1 MTDKTLNIILKATD
15 KASGQFD
22 RISKAASG
30 LSGRLKQTEQ
40 EQMRLNKAL
49 NDTKR
54 LEKYRQNLSET
65 NKKLSE
71 NRNRQREL
79 LAEMKKSGGAT
90 QAQSRE
96 MKKLSQQAKILEQTQ
111 ERQLKST
118 GRLAKEMKAA
128 GMSTVNLAQNQKT
141 LAEQMEKTNKKFAA
155 QQKWANAGRKL
166 DNINSK
172 AIMASGVAAAHA
184 YGAKRLLEK
193 PITAYAQSETAS
205 VDLRA
210 AMMTS
215 DGSVSAEYEKIN
227 SLATKLGDKLPGTT
241 ADFKNLMTMLMRQ
254 GVSARTI
261 LGGTGEAAAMLSV
274 QLKKAPDAAAE
285 MTAKLQDATRASEKE
300 MLAIMDQVQRLY
312 YTGVEDGN
320 ILGAFSKLSPA
331 LDTLK
336 IKGEAAMKQ
345 MGPLVGMLDQAGL
358 SGESAGNAMRK
369 VFTRMMDTAKI
380 AKATKGSGIDLDFTN
395 GKGEFGG
402 FDKMYAQLE
411 KLKSLTTEK
420 RLGILQK
427 IFGDDAE
434 TLQALNTMIE
444 KGKTGYE
451 EFAKKMEAQASLNQ
465 RVNEQL
471 GTLTNLWDAASGTF
485 TNFLATMGESVAPEL
500 KSLTQW
506 IADVNSKLSTW
517 AAQNPTAAAAIM
529 KLIALFAV
537 GATAISALGLAV
549 HGITGVMSGFMTII
563 RFAGGG
569 MGTLIGWIARLG
581 MALVSFGLK
590 AAMFLLTNP
599 FGWAILA
606 VAALVALYVYWD
618 KVKAALI
625 AGWEWIK
632 QAFQSNPLLVAF
644 TGPIGALISL
654 FANWERIKNAL
665 IAGWEWIKQVFQNNP
680 LLIAFTGPI
689 GVLIALFA
697 NWEKVKSALVAG
709 WEWIKKVF
717 GGENPIAQAAQVA
730 LGPLNALK
738 SAAMGA
744 YEWLKKAFSVKL
756 TMPSLGSSSIGS
768 GAYIPNK
775 GYSTGGYTGAGG
787 VNTPAGIVHK
797 GEVVFNQ
804 RDVARFG
811 GWRVLDKI
819 RKAGLTAL
827 GSILPSSTPEPRPA
841 LAGAVPV
848 AADFNRGGGGGMNIN
863 ITINGGSSSAA
874 EIAREVR
881 RQIEQ
886 ITANAARRARSAFK
900 DD

>member
-40 EQMRLNKAL
+40 EQIRLNKAL

-54 LEKYRQNLSET
+54 LDKYRQNLNET

-79 LAEMKKSGGAT
+79 IAEMKKSGGAT
-90 QAQSRE
+90 QEQRRE
-96 MKKLSQQAKILEQTQ
+96 MKKLAQQAKILEQTQ
-111 ERQLKST
+111 ARQLKST

-128 GMSTVNLAQNQKT
+128 GTSTVNLAQNQKT

-166 DNINSK
+166 DDINSK

-227 SLATKLGDKLPGTT
+227 SLATRLGDKLPGTT
-241 ADFKNLMTMLMRQ
+241 ADFKNLMTMLLRQ
-254 GVSARTI
+254 GVSAQTI
-261 LGGTGEAAAMLSV
+261 LGGTGEAAAMLAV

-300 MLAIMDQVQRLY
+300 MLAIVDQVQRLY

-331 LDTLK
+331 LDVLK

-369 VFTRMMDTAKI
+369 VFTRMMDTKKI

-402 FDKMYAQLE
+402 LDKAYAQLE

-434 TLQALNTMIE
+434 TLQALNTMI
-444 KGKTGYE
+444 
-451 EFAKKMEAQASLNQ
+451 
-465 RVNEQL
+465 
-471 GTLTNLWDAASGTF
+471 
-485 TNFLATMGESVAPEL
+485 
-500 KSLTQW
+500 
-506 IADVNSKLSTW
+506 
-517 AAQNPTAAAAIM
+517 
-529 KLIALFAV
+529 
-537 GATAISALGLAV
+537 
-549 HGITGVMSGFMTII
+549 
-563 RFAGGG
+563 
-569 MGTLIGWIARLG
+569 
-581 MALVSFGLK
+581 
-590 AAMFLLTNP
+590 
-599 FGWAILA
+599 
-606 VAALVALYVYWD
+606 D
-618 KVKAALI
+618 K
-625 AGWEWIK
+625 
-632 QAFQSNPLLVAF
+632 
-644 TGPIGALISL
+644 
-654 FANWERIKNAL
+654 
-665 IAGWEWIKQVFQNNP
+665 
-680 LLIAFTGPI
+680 
-689 GVLIALFA
+689 
-697 NWEKVKSALVAG
+697 
-709 WEWIKKVF
+709 
-717 GGENPIAQAAQVA
+717 
-730 LGPLNALK
+730 
-738 SAAMGA
+738 
-744 YEWLKKAFSVKL
+744 
-756 TMPSLGSSSIGS
+756 
-768 GAYIPNK
+768 
-775 GYSTGGYTGAGG
+775 
-787 VNTPAGIVHK
+787 
-797 GEVVFNQ
+797 
-804 RDVARFG
+804 
-811 GWRVLDKI
+811 
-819 RKAGLTAL
+819 
-827 GSILPSSTPEPRPA
+827 
-841 LAGAVPV
+841 
-848 AADFNRGGGGGMNIN
+848 
-863 ITINGGSSSAA
+863 
-874 EIAREVR
+874 
-881 RQIEQ
+881 
-886 ITANAARRARSAFK
+886 
-900 DD
+900 

>member
-96 MKKLSQQAKILEQTQ
+96 MKKLAQQAKILEQTQ

-128 GMSTVNLAQNQKT
+128 GTSTVNLAQNQKT

-166 DNINSK
+166 DDINSK

-254 GVSARTI
+254 GVSAQTI

-380 AKATKGSGIDLDFTN
+380 VKATKGSGIDLDFTD

-517 AAQNPTAAAAIM
+517 AAQNPTAAASIM

-537 GATAISALGLAV
+537 GATVISSLGLAV
-549 HGITGVMSGFMTII
+549 HGITGVMGGFMTII
-563 RFAGGG
+563 RFAGSGG
-569 MGTLIGWIARLG
+569 GTLIGWIARLG

-618 KVKAALI
+618 KVEAALI
-625 AGWEWIK
+625 AGWKWI
-632 QAFQSNPLLVAF
+632 
-644 TGPIGALISL
+644 
-654 FANWERIKNAL
+654 E
-665 IAGWEWIKQVFQNNP
+665 QVFQNNP
-680 LLIAFTGPI
+680 LLGAFMGPI

-697 NWEKVKSALVAG
+697 NWKKVESALVAG
-709 WEWIKKVF
+709 WEWLKKVF

-744 YEWLKKAFSVKL
+744 YEWIKKAFSVKS

-827 GSILPSSTPEPRPA
+827 GSILPSSAPEPRPA

-886 ITANAARRARSAFK
+886 MTANAARRARSAFK

>member
-40 EQMRLNKAL
+40 EQIRLNKAL

-54 LEKYRQNLSET
+54 LDKYRQNLNET

-71 NRNRQREL
+71 NRNRKREL
-79 LAEMKKSGGAT
+79 IAEMKKSGGAT
-90 QAQSRE
+90 QEQSRE
-96 MKKLSQQAKILEQTQ
+96 MKKLAQQAKILEQTQ
-111 ERQLKST
+111 ARQLKST

-128 GMSTVNLAQNQKT
+128 GTSTVNLAQNQKT

-166 DNINSK
+166 DDINSK

-227 SLATKLGDKLPGTT
+227 SLATRLGDKLPGTT
-241 ADFKNLMTMLMRQ
+241 ADFKNLMTMLLRQ
-254 GVSARTI
+254 GVSAQTI
-261 LGGTGEAAAMLSV
+261 LGGTGEAAAMLAV

-300 MLAIMDQVQRLY
+300 MLAIVDQVQRLY

-331 LDTLK
+331 LDVLK

-345 MGPLVGMLDQAGL
+345 MGPFVGMLDQAGL

-369 VFTRMMDTAKI
+369 VFTRMMDTKKI
-380 AKATKGSGIDLDFTN
+380 AKATKGSGIDLDFTD

-444 KGKTGYE
+444 KGKKGYE

-529 KLIALFAV
+529 KLIALFAA
-537 GATAISALGLAV
+537 GATAISSLGLAV
-549 HGITGVMSGFMTII
+549 HGITGVMGGFMTII

-569 MGTLIGWIARLG
+569 VGTLIGWIGRLG
-581 MALVSFGLK
+581 MVLVSFGLK
-590 AAMFLLTNP
+590 AAMFLVTNP

-632 QAFQSNPLLVAF
+632 QAF
-644 TGPIGALISL
+644 
-654 FANWERIKNAL
+654 R
-665 IAGWEWIKQVFQNNP
+665 NNP

-689 GVLIALFA
+689 GILIALFA

-709 WEWIKKVF
+709 WEWLKKVF
-717 GGENPIAQAAQVA
+717 GGTNPIAQAAQVA
-730 LGPLNALK
+730 LAPLNALK

-744 YEWLKKAFSVKL
+744 YEWVKKAFSTKAP
-756 TMPSLGSSSIGS
+756 TAPGGSASGYGLGTS
-768 GAYIPNK
+768 IPNK

-787 VNTPAGIVHK
+787 INTPAGIVHK

-827 GSILPSSTPEPRPA
+827 GSILPSSAPEPRPA

>member
-40 EQMRLNKAL
+40 EQIRLNKAL

-54 LEKYRQNLSET
+54 LDKYRQNLNET

-79 LAEMKKSGGAT
+79 IAEMKKSGGAT
-90 QAQSRE
+90 QEQSRE
-96 MKKLSQQAKILEQTQ
+96 MKKLAQQAKILEQTQ
-111 ERQLKST
+111 ARQLKST

-128 GMSTVNLAQNQKT
+128 GTSTVNLAQNQKT

-166 DNINSK
+166 DDINSK

-254 GVSARTI
+254 GVSAQTI

-369 VFTRMMDTAKI
+369 VFTRMMDTKKI
-380 AKATKGSGIDLDFTN
+380 AKATKGSGIDLDFTD

-402 FDKMYAQLE
+402 LDKMYAQLE

-444 KGKTGYE
+444 KGKAGYE
-451 EFAKKMEAQASLNQ
+451 EFSQKMEAQASLNQ

-569 MGTLIGWIARLG
+569 IGTLIGWIGRLVMVLG
-581 MALVSFGLK
+581 SFGLK
-590 AAMFLLTNP
+590 AAMFLVTNP

-618 KVKAALI
+618 KVKTALI

-632 QAFQSNPLLVAF
+632 QAF
-644 TGPIGALISL
+644 
-654 FANWERIKNAL
+654 R
-665 IAGWEWIKQVFQNNP
+665 NNP

-697 NWEKVKSALVAG
+697 NWDKVKSALGAG
-709 WEWIKKVF
+709 WEWLKKVF
-717 GGENPIAQAAQVA
+717 GGTNPIAQAAQVA
-730 LGPLNALK
+730 LAPLNALK

-744 YEWLKKAFSVKL
+744 YEWVKKAFSTKAP
-756 TMPSLGSSSIGS
+756 TAPGGSASGYGLGTS
-768 GAYIPNK
+768 IPNK

-787 VNTPAGIVHK
+787 VNTTAGIVHK

-827 GSILPSSTPEPRPA
+827 GSILPSSAPEPRPA

>member
-96 MKKLSQQAKILEQTQ
+96 MKKLAQQAKILEQTQ

-128 GMSTVNLAQNQKT
+128 GTSTVNLAQNQKT

-166 DNINSK
+166 DDINSK

-254 GVSARTI
+254 GVSAQTI

-644 TGPIGALISL
+644 TGPIG
-654 FANWERIKNAL
+654 
-665 IAGWEWIKQVFQNNP
+665 
-680 LLIAFTGPI
+680 
-689 GVLIALFA
+689 VLIALFA

-827 GSILPSSTPEPRPA
+827 GSILPSSTPEPRTA

>member
-40 EQMRLNKAL
+40 EQIRLNKAI

-96 MKKLSQQAKILEQTQ
+96 MKKLARQAKILEQIQ

-128 GMSTVNLAQNQKT
+128 GTSTVNLAQNQKT

-166 DNINSK
+166 DDINSK

-227 SLATKLGDKLPGTT
+227 SLATRLGDKLPGTT

-254 GVSARTI
+254 GVSAQTI

-300 MLAIMDQVQRLY
+300 MLAIIDQVQRLY

-320 ILGAFSKLSPA
+320 ILGAFSKMSPA

-411 KLKSLTTEK
+411 KLKNLTTEK

-537 GATAISALGLAV
+537 GATVISSLGLAV
-549 HGITGVMSGFMTII
+549 HGITGVMGGFMTII

-569 MGTLIGWIARLG
+569 VGTLIGWIGRLG
-581 MALVSFGLK
+581 MVLVSFGLK
-590 AAMFLLTNP
+590 AAMFLVTNP

-632 QAFQSNPLLVAF
+632 Q
-644 TGPIGALISL
+644 
-654 FANWERIKNAL
+654 
-665 IAGWEWIKQVFQNNP
+665 VFRNNP

-689 GVLIALFA
+689 GILIALFA

-717 GGENPIAQAAQVA
+717 GGTNPIAQAAQVA
-730 LGPLNALK
+730 LAPLNALK

-744 YEWLKKAFSVKL
+744 YEWVKKAFSTKAP
-756 TMPSLGSSSIGS
+756 TAPGGSASGYGLGTS
-768 GAYIPNK
+768 IPNK

-787 VNTPAGIVHK
+787 VNDPAGIVHK

-827 GSILPSSTPEPRPA
+827 GSILPSSAPEPRPA

-848 AADFNRGGGGGMNIN
+848 AADFNRGGGMNIN

-886 ITANAARRARSAFK
+886 MTANSARRARSAFK

>member
-1 MTDKTLNIILKATD
+1 
-15 KASGQFD
+15 
-22 RISKAASG
+22 
-30 LSGRLKQTEQ
+30 
-40 EQMRLNKAL
+40 
-49 NDTKR
+49 
-54 LEKYRQNLSET
+54 
-65 NKKLSE
+65 
-71 NRNRQREL
+71 
-79 LAEMKKSGGAT
+79 
-90 QAQSRE
+90 
-96 MKKLSQQAKILEQTQ
+96 
-111 ERQLKST
+111 
-118 GRLAKEMKAA
+118 
-128 GMSTVNLAQNQKT
+128 
-141 LAEQMEKTNKKFAA
+141 
-155 QQKWANAGRKL
+155 
-166 DNINSK
+166 
-172 AIMASGVAAAHA
+172 
-184 YGAKRLLEK
+184 
-193 PITAYAQSETAS
+193 
-205 VDLRA
+205 
-210 AMMTS
+210 MMTS

-254 GVSARTI
+254 GVSAQTI

-827 GSILPSSTPEPRPA
+827 GSILPSSAPEPRPA

-886 ITANAARRARSAFK
+886 MTANAARRARSAFK

>member
-30 LSGRLKQTEQ
+30 LGGRLKQTEQ
-40 EQMRLNKAL
+40 EQIRLNKAL

-96 MKKLSQQAKILEQTQ
+96 MKKLAQQAKTLEQTQ

-128 GMSTVNLAQNQKT
+128 GTSTVNLTQNQKT

-166 DNINSK
+166 DDINSK

-254 GVSARTI
+254 GVSAQTI

-444 KGKTGYE
+444 KGKAGYE
-451 EFAKKMEAQASLNQ
+451 EFSKKMEAQASLNQ

-537 GATAISALGLAV
+537 GATAISSLGLAV

-569 MGTLIGWIARLG
+569 IGTLIGWIGRLG
-581 MALVSFGLK
+581 MVLGSFGLK
-590 AAMFLLTNP
+590 AAMFLVTNP

-618 KVKAALI
+618 KVEAALI
-625 AGWEWIK
+625 AGWKWI
-632 QAFQSNPLLVAF
+632 
-644 TGPIGALISL
+644 
-654 FANWERIKNAL
+654 E
-665 IAGWEWIKQVFQNNP
+665 QVFQNNP
-680 LLIAFTGPI
+680 LLGAFMGPI
-689 GVLIALFA
+689 GVLIALLA
-697 NWEKVKSALVAG
+697 NWKKVEAALVAG
-709 WEWIKKVF
+709 WEWLKKVF

-730 LGPLNALK
+730 LAPLNALK

-744 YEWLKKAFSVKL
+744 YEWVKKAFSTKAP
-756 TMPSLGSSSIGS
+756 TAPGGSASGYGLGTS
-768 GAYIPNK
+768 IPNK

-787 VNTPAGIVHK
+787 INTPAGIVHK

>member
-96 MKKLSQQAKILEQTQ
+96 MKKLAQQAKILEQTQ

-166 DNINSK
+166 DDINSK

-254 GVSARTI
+254 GVSAQTI

-380 AKATKGSGIDLDFTN
+380 AKATKGSGIDLDFTD

-444 KGKTGYE
+444 KGKVGYE
-451 EFAKKMEAQASLNQ
+451 EFSKKMEAQASLNQ

-569 MGTLIGWIARLG
+569 MGTLIGWISRLG

-618 KVKAALI
+618 KVEAALI
-625 AGWEWIK
+625 SGWKWI
-632 QAFQSNPLLVAF
+632 
-644 TGPIGALISL
+644 
-654 FANWERIKNAL
+654 E
-665 IAGWEWIKQVFQNNP
+665 QVFQNNP
-680 LLIAFTGPI
+680 LLGAFMGPI
-689 GVLIALFA
+689 GVLITLFA
-697 NWEKVKSALVAG
+697 NWKKVESALVAG
-709 WEWIKKVF
+709 WEWLKKVF
-717 GGENPIAQAAQVA
+717 GGTNPIAQAAQVA
-730 LGPLNALK
+730 LAPLNALK

-744 YEWLKKAFSVKL
+744 YEWVKKAFSTKAP
-756 TMPSLGSSSIGS
+756 TAPGGSASGYGLGTS
-768 GAYIPNK
+768 IPNK

-787 VNTPAGIVHK
+787 VNNPAGIVHK

-827 GSILPSSTPEPRPA
+827 GSILPSSAPEPRPA

-886 ITANAARRARSAFK
+886 MTANAARRARSAFK

>member
-30 LSGRLKQTEQ
+30 LGGILKQTEQ
-40 EQMRLNKAL
+40 EQIRLNKAL

-96 MKKLSQQAKILEQTQ
+96 MKKLAQQAKILEQTQ

-128 GMSTVNLAQNQKT
+128 GTSTVNLAQNQKT

-166 DNINSK
+166 DDINSK

-254 GVSARTI
+254 GVSAQTI

-320 ILGAFSKLSPA
+320 ILGAFSKMSPA

-369 VFTRMMDTAKI
+369 VFTRMMDTKKI
-380 AKATKGSGIDLDFTN
+380 AKATKGSGIDLDFTD

-402 FDKMYAQLE
+402 LDKMYAQLE

-444 KGKTGYE
+444 KGKKGYE

-569 MGTLIGWIARLG
+569 IGTLIGWIGRLVMVLG
-581 MALVSFGLK
+581 SFGLK
-590 AAMFLLTNP
+590 AAMFLVTNP

-606 VAALVALYVYWD
+606 VGALVALYIYWD

-632 QAFQSNPLLVAF
+632 QAF
-644 TGPIGALISL
+644 
-654 FANWERIKNAL
+654 R
-665 IAGWEWIKQVFQNNP
+665 NNP

-697 NWEKVKSALVAG
+697 NWDKVKSALGAG
-709 WEWIKKVF
+709 WEWLKKVF
-717 GGENPIAQAAQVA
+717 GGTNPIAQAAQVA
-730 LGPLNALK
+730 LAPLNALK

-744 YEWLKKAFSVKL
+744 YEWVKKAFSTKAP
-756 TMPSLGSSSIGS
+756 TAPGGSASGYGLGTS
-768 GAYIPNK
+768 IPNK
-775 GYSTGGYTGAGG
+775 GYSTGGYTGAGSI
-787 VNTPAGIVHK
+787 NTPAGIVHK

-886 ITANAARRARSAFK
+886 MTANAARRARSAFK

>member
-30 LSGRLKQTEQ
+30 MSGRLKQTEQ

-96 MKKLSQQAKILEQTQ
+96 MKKLTQQAKILEQTQ

-128 GMSTVNLAQNQKT
+128 GTSTVNLAQNQKT

-166 DNINSK
+166 DDINSK

-254 GVSARTI
+254 GVSAQTI

-336 IKGEAAMKQ
+336 IKGEAAMEQ

-537 GATAISALGLAV
+537 GATAISALGLAI

-644 TGPIGALISL
+644 TGPIGALIS
-654 FANWERIKNAL
+654 
-665 IAGWEWIKQVFQNNP
+665 
-680 LLIAFTGPI
+680 
-689 GVLIALFA
+689 LFA

>member
-96 MKKLSQQAKILEQTQ
+96 MKKLAQQAKILEQTQ

-128 GMSTVNLAQNQKT
+128 GTSTVNLAQNQKT

-166 DNINSK
+166 DDINSK

-254 GVSARTI
+254 GVSAQTI

-517 AAQNPTAAAAIM
+517 AAQNPTAAASIM

-537 GATAISALGLAV
+537 GATVISSLGLAV
-549 HGITGVMSGFMTII
+549 HGITGVMGGFMTII
-563 RFAGGG
+563 RFAGSGV
-569 MGTLIGWIARLG
+569 GTLIGWIARLG

-618 KVKAALI
+618 KVEAALI
-625 AGWEWIK
+625 AGWKWI
-632 QAFQSNPLLVAF
+632 
-644 TGPIGALISL
+644 
-654 FANWERIKNAL
+654 E
-665 IAGWEWIKQVFQNNP
+665 QVFQNNP
-680 LLIAFTGPI
+680 LLGAFMGPI

-697 NWEKVKSALVAG
+697 NWKKVESALVAG
-709 WEWIKKVF
+709 WEWLKKVF

-744 YEWLKKAFSVKL
+744 YEWIKKAFSVKS

-827 GSILPSSTPEPRPA
+827 GSILPSSAPEPRPA

-886 ITANAARRARSAFK
+886 MTANAARRARSAFK

>member
-40 EQMRLNKAL
+40 EQIRLNKAL

-54 LEKYRQNLSET
+54 LDKYRQNLNET

-79 LAEMKKSGGAT
+79 IAEMKKSGGAT
-90 QAQSRE
+90 QEQSRE
-96 MKKLSQQAKILEQTQ
+96 MKKLAQQAKILEQTQ
-111 ERQLKST
+111 ARQLKST

-128 GMSTVNLAQNQKT
+128 GTSTVNLAQNQKT

-155 QQKWANAGRKL
+155 QQKWANASRKL
-166 DNINSK
+166 DDINSK

-210 AMMTS
+210 AMMKS

-254 GVSARTI
+254 GVSAQTI

-369 VFTRMMDTAKI
+369 VFTRMMDTKKI
-380 AKATKGSGIDLDFTN
+380 AKATKGSGIDLDFTD

-444 KGKTGYE
+444 KGKAGYK

-506 IADVNSKLSTW
+506 IADLNSKLSTW

-537 GATAISALGLAV
+537 GATVISSLGLAV
-549 HGITGVMSGFMTII
+549 HGITGVMGGFMTII

-569 MGTLIGWIARLG
+569 VGTLIGWIGRLG
-581 MALVSFGLK
+581 MVLVSFGLK
-590 AAMFLLTNP
+590 AAMFLVTNP

-632 QAFQSNPLLVAF
+632 QAF
-644 TGPIGALISL
+644 
-654 FANWERIKNAL
+654 R
-665 IAGWEWIKQVFQNNP
+665 NNP

-689 GVLIALFA
+689 GILIALFA

-709 WEWIKKVF
+709 WEWLKKVF
-717 GGENPIAQAAQVA
+717 GGTNPIAQAAQVA
-730 LGPLNALK
+730 LAPLNALK

-744 YEWLKKAFSVKL
+744 YEWVKKAFSTKAP
-756 TMPSLGSSSIGS
+756 TAPGGSASGYGLGTS
-768 GAYIPNK
+768 IPNK

-787 VNTPAGIVHK
+787 INNPAGIVHK

-827 GSILPSSTPEPRPA
+827 GRILPSSAPEPRPA

-886 ITANAARRARSAFK
+886 MTANAARRARSAFK

>member
-79 LAEMKKSGGAT
+79 LAEIKKSGGAT

-96 MKKLSQQAKILEQTQ
+96 MKKLAQQAKILEQTQ

-128 GMSTVNLAQNQKT
+128 GTSTVNLAQNQKT

-155 QQKWANAGRKL
+155 QQKWANVSRKL
-166 DNINSK
+166 DDINSK

-210 AMMTS
+210 AMMKS

-254 GVSARTI
+254 GVSAQTI

-285 MTAKLQDATRASEKE
+285 MTAKLQDATRANEKE

-569 MGTLIGWIARLG
+569 IGTLIGWIGRLG
-581 MALVSFGLK
+581 MVLGSFGLK
-590 AAMFLLTNP
+590 AAMFLVTNP

-606 VAALVALYVYWD
+606 VGALVALYVYWD
-618 KVKAALI
+618 KVEAALI
-625 AGWEWIK
+625 AGWKWI
-632 QAFQSNPLLVAF
+632 
-644 TGPIGALISL
+644 
-654 FANWERIKNAL
+654 E
-665 IAGWEWIKQVFQNNP
+665 QVFQNNP
-680 LLIAFTGPI
+680 LLGAFMGPI
-689 GVLIALFA
+689 GVLIALLA
-697 NWEKVKSALVAG
+697 NWKKVEAALVAG
-709 WEWIKKVF
+709 WEWLKKVF

-730 LGPLNALK
+730 LAPLNALK

-744 YEWLKKAFSVKL
+744 YEWVKKAFSTKAP
-756 TMPSLGSSSIGS
+756 TAPGGSASGYGLGT
-768 GAYIPNK
+768 YIPNK

-787 VNTPAGIVHK
+787 INTPAGIVHK

-827 GSILPSSTPEPRPA
+827 GSILPSSAPEPRPA

-886 ITANAARRARSAFK
+886 MTANAARRARSAFK

>member
-30 LSGRLKQTEQ
+30 LGGILKQTEQ
-40 EQMRLNKAL
+40 EQIRLNKAL

-96 MKKLSQQAKILEQTQ
+96 MKKLAQQAKILEQTQ

-128 GMSTVNLAQNQKT
+128 GTSTVNLAQNQKT

-166 DNINSK
+166 DDINSK

-254 GVSARTI
+254 GVSAQTI

-451 EFAKKMEAQASLNQ
+451 EFAKKMEGQASLNQ

-517 AAQNPTAAAAIM
+517 AAQNPTTAAAIM

-549 HGITGVMSGFMTII
+549 HGITGVMSGLMTII

-569 MGTLIGWIARLG
+569 IGTLIGWIGRLG
-581 MALVSFGLK
+581 MVLGSFGLK
-590 AAMFLLTNP
+590 AAMFLVTNP

-618 KVKAALI
+618 KVKTALI

-632 QAFQSNPLLVAF
+632 QAF
-644 TGPIGALISL
+644 
-654 FANWERIKNAL
+654 R
-665 IAGWEWIKQVFQNNP
+665 NNP

-697 NWEKVKSALVAG
+697 NWDKVKSALVAG
-709 WEWIKKVF
+709 WEWLKKVF
-717 GGENPIAQAAQVA
+717 GGTNPIAQAAQVA
-730 LGPLNALK
+730 LAPLNALK

-744 YEWLKKAFSVKL
+744 YEWVKKAFSTKAP
-756 TMPSLGSSSIGS
+756 TAPGGSASGYGLGTS
-768 GAYIPNK
+768 IPNK

-787 VNTPAGIVHK
+787 INTPAGIVHK

-848 AADFNRGGGGGMNIN
+848 AADFNRGGGMNIN

>member
-30 LSGRLKQTEQ
+30 LGGILKQTEQ
-40 EQMRLNKAL
+40 EQIRLNKAL

-96 MKKLSQQAKILEQTQ
+96 MKKLAQQAKILEQTQ

-128 GMSTVNLAQNQKT
+128 GTSTVNLAQNQKT

-166 DNINSK
+166 DDINSK

-254 GVSARTI
+254 GVSAQTI

-618 KVKAALI
+618 KVKTALI

-632 QAFQSNPLLVAF
+632 QAF
-644 TGPIGALISL
+644 
-654 FANWERIKNAL
+654 R
-665 IAGWEWIKQVFQNNP
+665 NNP

-709 WEWIKKVF
+709 WEWLKKVF
-717 GGENPIAQAAQVA
+717 GGTNPIAQAAQVA
-730 LGPLNALK
+730 LAPLNALK

-744 YEWLKKAFSVKL
+744 YEWVKKAFSTKAP
-756 TMPSLGSSSIGS
+756 TAPGGSASGYGLGTS
-768 GAYIPNK
+768 IPNK

-827 GSILPSSTPEPRPA
+827 GSILPSSAPEPRPA

-848 AADFNRGGGGGMNIN
+848 AADFNRGGGGGGGMNIN

>member
-54 LEKYRQNLSET
+54 LDKYRQNLNET

-96 MKKLSQQAKILEQTQ
+96 MKKLAQQAKILEQTQ
-111 ERQLKST
+111 ARQLKST

-128 GMSTVNLAQNQKT
+128 GTSTVNLAKNQKT

-155 QQKWANAGRKL
+155 QQKWANAGKKL
-166 DNINSK
+166 DGISSK

-210 AMMTS
+210 AMMKS

-254 GVSARTI
+254 GVSAQTI

-380 AKATKGSGIDLDFTN
+380 AKATKGSGIDLDFTD

-402 FDKMYAQLE
+402 FDKMYAQFE

-444 KGKTGYE
+444 KGKAGYE
-451 EFAKKMEAQASLNQ
+451 EFSKKMEAQASLSQ

-506 IADVNSKLSTW
+506 IADLNSKLSTW

-537 GATAISALGLAV
+537 GATVISSLGLAV
-549 HGITGVMSGFMTII
+549 HGITGVMGGFMTII

-569 MGTLIGWIARLG
+569 VGTLIGWIGRLG
-581 MALVSFGLK
+581 MVLVSFGLK
-590 AAMFLLTNP
+590 AAMFLATNP

-606 VAALVALYVYWD
+606 VGALVALYVYWD
-618 KVKAALI
+618 KVEAALI
-625 AGWEWIK
+625 AGWKWI
-632 QAFQSNPLLVAF
+632 
-644 TGPIGALISL
+644 
-654 FANWERIKNAL
+654 E
-665 IAGWEWIKQVFQNNP
+665 QVFQNNP
-680 LLIAFTGPI
+680 LLGAFMGPI
-689 GVLIALFA
+689 GVLITLFA
-697 NWEKVKSALVAG
+697 NWKKVESALVAG
-709 WEWIKKVF
+709 WEWLKKVF
-717 GGENPIAQAAQVA
+717 GGTNPIAQAAQVA
-730 LGPLNALK
+730 LAPLNALK

-744 YEWLKKAFSVKL
+744 YEWVKKAFSTKAP
-756 TMPSLGSSSIGS
+756 TAPGGSASGYGLGTS
-768 GAYIPNK
+768 IPNK

-787 VNTPAGIVHK
+787 INNPAGIVHK

-827 GSILPSSTPEPRPA
+827 GSILPSSAPEPRPA

-886 ITANAARRARSAFK
+886 MTANAARRARSAFK

>member
-96 MKKLSQQAKILEQTQ
+96 MKKLTQQAKILEQTQ

-128 GMSTVNLAQNQKT
+128 GTSTVNLAQNQKT

-166 DNINSK
+166 DDINSK

-254 GVSARTI
+254 GVSAQTI

-506 IADVNSKLSTW
+506 IADLNSKLSTW

-537 GATAISALGLAV
+537 GATVISSLGLAV
-549 HGITGVMSGFMTII
+549 HGITGVMGGFMTII

-569 MGTLIGWIARLG
+569 VGTLIGWIGRLG
-581 MALVSFGLK
+581 MVLVSFGLK
-590 AAMFLLTNP
+590 AAMFLVTNP

-632 QAFQSNPLLVAF
+632 QAF
-644 TGPIGALISL
+644 
-654 FANWERIKNAL
+654 R
-665 IAGWEWIKQVFQNNP
+665 NNP

-689 GVLIALFA
+689 GILIALFA

-709 WEWIKKVF
+709 WEWLKKVF
-717 GGENPIAQAAQVA
+717 GGTNPIAQAAQVA
-730 LGPLNALK
+730 LAPLNALK

-744 YEWLKKAFSVKL
+744 YEWVKKAFSTKAP
-756 TMPSLGSSSIGS
+756 TAPGGSASGYGLGTS
-768 GAYIPNK
+768 IPNK

-787 VNTPAGIVHK
+787 INNPAGIVHK

-827 GSILPSSTPEPRPA
+827 GSILPSSAPEPRPA

-886 ITANAARRARSAFK
+886 MTANAARRARSAFK

>member
-40 EQMRLNKAL
+40 EQIRLNKAL

-54 LEKYRQNLSET
+54 LDKYRQNLNET

-79 LAEMKKSGGAT
+79 IAEMKKSGGAT
-90 QAQSRE
+90 QEQSRE
-96 MKKLSQQAKILEQTQ
+96 MKKLAQQAKILEQTQ
-111 ERQLKST
+111 ARQLKST

-128 GMSTVNLAQNQKT
+128 GTSTVNLAQNQKT

-155 QQKWANAGRKL
+155 QQKWANASRKL
-166 DNINSK
+166 DDINSK

-227 SLATKLGDKLPGTT
+227 SLATRLGDKLPGTT
-241 ADFKNLMTMLMRQ
+241 ADFKNLMTMLLRQ
-254 GVSARTI
+254 GVSAQTI
-261 LGGTGEAAAMLSV
+261 LGGTGEAAAMLAV

-300 MLAIMDQVQRLY
+300 MLAIVDQVQRLY
-312 YTGVEDGN
+312 YTGVEEGN
-320 ILGAFSKLSPA
+320 ILGAFSKMSPA

-369 VFTRMMDTAKI
+369 VFTRMMDTKKI
-380 AKATKGSGIDLDFTN
+380 AKATKGSGIDLDFTD

-402 FDKMYAQLE
+402 LDKMYAQLE

-444 KGKTGYE
+444 KGKKGYE

-569 MGTLIGWIARLG
+569 IGTLIGWIGRLVMVLG
-581 MALVSFGLK
+581 SFGLK
-590 AAMFLLTNP
+590 AAMFLVTNP

-606 VAALVALYVYWD
+606 VGALVALYVYWD

-632 QAFQSNPLLVAF
+632 QAF
-644 TGPIGALISL
+644 
-654 FANWERIKNAL
+654 R
-665 IAGWEWIKQVFQNNP
+665 NNP

-709 WEWIKKVF
+709 WEWLKKVF
-717 GGENPIAQAAQVA
+717 GGTNPIAQAAQVA
-730 LGPLNALK
+730 LAPLNALK

-744 YEWLKKAFSVKL
+744 YEWVKKAFSTKAP
-756 TMPSLGSSSIGS
+756 TAPGGSASGYGLGTS
-768 GAYIPNK
+768 IPNK

-787 VNTPAGIVHK
+787 VNTTAGIVHK

-827 GSILPSSTPEPRPA
+827 GSILPSSAPEPRPA

>member
-71 NRNRQREL
+71 NRNRQREQ

-90 QAQSRE
+90 QEQRRE
-96 MKKLSQQAKILEQTQ
+96 MKKLAQQAKILEQTQ
-111 ERQLKST
+111 ARQLKST

-128 GMSTVNLAQNQKT
+128 GTSTVNLAQNQKT

-166 DNINSK
+166 DDINSK

-254 GVSARTI
+254 GVSAQTI

-369 VFTRMMDTAKI
+369 VFTRMMDTKKI
-380 AKATKGSGIDLDFTN
+380 AKATKGSGIDLDFTD

-411 KLKSLTTEK
+411 KLKSLNTEK

-549 HGITGVMSGFMTII
+549 HGITGVMSGLMTII

-569 MGTLIGWIARLG
+569 IGTLIGWIGRLG
-581 MALVSFGLK
+581 MVLGSFGLK
-590 AAMFLLTNP
+590 AAMFLVTNP

-632 QAFQSNPLLVAF
+632 QAF
-644 TGPIGALISL
+644 
-654 FANWERIKNAL
+654 R
-665 IAGWEWIKQVFQNNP
+665 NNP

-689 GVLIALFA
+689 GILIALFA

-709 WEWIKKVF
+709 WEWLKKVF
-717 GGENPIAQAAQVA
+717 GGTNPIAQAAQVA
-730 LGPLNALK
+730 LAPLNALK

-744 YEWLKKAFSVKL
+744 YEWVKKAFSTKAP
-756 TMPSLGSSSIGS
+756 TAPGGSASGYGLGTS
-768 GAYIPNK
+768 IPNK

-787 VNTPAGIVHK
+787 INIPAGIVHK

-827 GSILPSSTPEPRPA
+827 GSILPSSAPEPRPA

-848 AADFNRGGGGGMNIN
+848 AADFNRGGGGGGMNIN

-886 ITANAARRARSAFK
+886 MTANAARRARSAFK

>member
-90 QAQSRE
+90 QEQSRE
-96 MKKLSQQAKILEQTQ
+96 MKKLAQQAKILEQTQ

-128 GMSTVNLAQNQKT
+128 GTSTVNLAQNQKT

-155 QQKWANAGRKL
+155 QQKWANASRKL
-166 DNINSK
+166 DDINSK

-210 AMMTS
+210 AMMKS

-254 GVSARTI
+254 GVSAQTI

-300 MLAIMDQVQRLY
+300 MLTIMDQVQRLY

-380 AKATKGSGIDLDFTN
+380 AKATKGSGIDLDFTD

-411 KLKSLTTEK
+411 KLKSLNTEK

-444 KGKTGYE
+444 KGKVGYE
-451 EFAKKMEAQASLNQ
+451 EFSKKMEAQASLNQ

-506 IADVNSKLSTW
+506 IADLNSKLSTW

-537 GATAISALGLAV
+537 GATVISSLGLAV
-549 HGITGVMSGFMTII
+549 HGITGVMGGFMTII

-569 MGTLIGWIARLG
+569 VGTLIGWIGRLG
-581 MALVSFGLK
+581 MVLVSFGLK
-590 AAMFLLTNP
+590 AAMFLVTNP

-606 VAALVALYVYWD
+606 VATLVALYVYWD
-618 KVKAALI
+618 KVEAALI
-625 AGWEWIK
+625 AGWKWI
-632 QAFQSNPLLVAF
+632 
-644 TGPIGALISL
+644 
-654 FANWERIKNAL
+654 E
-665 IAGWEWIKQVFQNNP
+665 QVFQNNP
-680 LLIAFTGPI
+680 LLGAFMGPI

-697 NWEKVKSALVAG
+697 NWKKVESALVAG
-709 WEWIKKVF
+709 WEWLKKVF
-717 GGENPIAQAAQVA
+717 GGANPIAQAAQVA
-730 LGPLNALK
+730 LAPLNALK

-744 YEWLKKAFSVKL
+744 YEWVKKAFSTKAP
-756 TMPSLGSSSIGS
+756 TAPGGSASGYGLGTS
-768 GAYIPNK
+768 IPNK

-787 VNTPAGIVHK
+787 INTPAGIVHK

-827 GSILPSSTPEPRPA
+827 GSILPSSAPEPRPA

-848 AADFNRGGGGGMNIN
+848 AADFNRGGGGGGMNIN

-886 ITANAARRARSAFK
+886 MTANAARRARSAFK

>member
-40 EQMRLNKAL
+40 EQIRLNKAL

-54 LEKYRQNLSET
+54 LDKYRQNLNET

-96 MKKLSQQAKILEQTQ
+96 MKKLAQQAKILEQTQ

-128 GMSTVNLAQNQKT
+128 GTSTVNLAQNQKT

-155 QQKWANAGRKL
+155 QQKWANASRKL
-166 DNINSK
+166 DDINSK

-241 ADFKNLMTMLMRQ
+241 ADFKNLMTMLLRQ
-254 GVSARTI
+254 GVSAQTI

-369 VFTRMMDTAKI
+369 VFTRMMDTKKI
-380 AKATKGSGIDLDFTN
+380 AKATKGSGIDLDFTD

-444 KGKTGYE
+444 KGKAGYE

-506 IADVNSKLSTW
+506 IADLNSKLSTW

-537 GATAISALGLAV
+537 GATVISSLGLAV
-549 HGITGVMSGFMTII
+549 HGITGVMGGFMTII

-569 MGTLIGWIARLG
+569 VGTLIGWIGRLG
-581 MALVSFGLK
+581 MVLVSFGLK
-590 AAMFLLTNP
+590 AAMFLATNP

-606 VAALVALYVYWD
+606 VGALVALYVYWD
-618 KVKAALI
+618 KVEAALI
-625 AGWEWIK
+625 AGWKWI
-632 QAFQSNPLLVAF
+632 
-644 TGPIGALISL
+644 
-654 FANWERIKNAL
+654 E
-665 IAGWEWIKQVFQNNP
+665 QVFQNNP
-680 LLIAFTGPI
+680 LLGAFMGPI
-689 GVLIALFA
+689 GVLITLFA
-697 NWEKVKSALVAG
+697 NWKKVESALVAG
-709 WEWIKKVF
+709 WEWLKKVF
-717 GGENPIAQAAQVA
+717 GGTNPIAQAAQVA
-730 LGPLNALK
+730 LAPLNALK

-744 YEWLKKAFSVKL
+744 YEWVKKAFSTKAP
-756 TMPSLGSSSIGS
+756 TAPGGSASGYGLGTS
-768 GAYIPNK
+768 IPNK

-827 GSILPSSTPEPRPA
+827 GSILPSSAPEPRPA

-886 ITANAARRARSAFK
+886 MTANAARRARSAFK

>member
-96 MKKLSQQAKILEQTQ
+96 MKKLAQQAKILEQTQ

-166 DNINSK
+166 DDINSK

-254 GVSARTI
+254 GVSAQTI

-380 AKATKGSGIDLDFTN
+380 AKATKGSGIDLDFTD

-444 KGKTGYE
+444 KGKAGYE

-569 MGTLIGWIARLG
+569 MGTLIGWISRLG

-618 KVKAALI
+618 KVEAALI
-625 AGWEWIK
+625 AGWKWI
-632 QAFQSNPLLVAF
+632 
-644 TGPIGALISL
+644 
-654 FANWERIKNAL
+654 E
-665 IAGWEWIKQVFQNNP
+665 QVFQNNP
-680 LLIAFTGPI
+680 LLGAFMGPI
-689 GVLIALFA
+689 GVLITLFA
-697 NWEKVKSALVAG
+697 NWKKVESALVAG
-709 WEWIKKVF
+709 WEWLKKVF
-717 GGENPIAQAAQVA
+717 GGTNPIAQAAQVA
-730 LGPLNALK
+730 LAPLNALK

-744 YEWLKKAFSVKL
+744 YEWVKKAFSTKAP
-756 TMPSLGSSSIGS
+756 TAPGGSASGYGLGTS
-768 GAYIPNK
+768 IPNK

-787 VNTPAGIVHK
+787 VNNPAGIVHK

-827 GSILPSSTPEPRPA
+827 GSILPSSAPEPRPA

-886 ITANAARRARSAFK
+886 MTANAARRARSAFK

>member
-96 MKKLSQQAKILEQTQ
+96 MKKLAQQAKILEQTQ

-166 DNINSK
+166 DDINSK

-254 GVSARTI
+254 GVSAQTI

-380 AKATKGSGIDLDFTN
+380 AKATKGSGIDLDFTD

-444 KGKTGYE
+444 KGKVGYE
-451 EFAKKMEAQASLNQ
+451 EFSKKMEAQASLNQ

-569 MGTLIGWIARLG
+569 MGTLIGWISRLG

-618 KVKAALI
+618 KVEAALI
-625 AGWEWIK
+625 AGWKWI
-632 QAFQSNPLLVAF
+632 
-644 TGPIGALISL
+644 
-654 FANWERIKNAL
+654 E
-665 IAGWEWIKQVFQNNP
+665 QVFQNNP
-680 LLIAFTGPI
+680 LLGAFMGPI
-689 GVLIALFA
+689 GVLITLFA
-697 NWEKVKSALVAG
+697 NWKKVESALVAG
-709 WEWIKKVF
+709 WEWLKKVF
-717 GGENPIAQAAQVA
+717 GGTNPIAQAAQVA
-730 LGPLNALK
+730 LAPLNALK

-744 YEWLKKAFSVKL
+744 YEWVKKAFSTKAP
-756 TMPSLGSSSIGS
+756 TAPGGSASGYGLGTS
-768 GAYIPNK
+768 IPNK

-787 VNTPAGIVHK
+787 VNNPAGIVHK

-827 GSILPSSTPEPRPA
+827 GSILPSSAPEPRPA

-886 ITANAARRARSAFK
+886 MTANAARRARSAFK

>member
-30 LSGRLKQTEQ
+30 LGGILKQTEQ
-40 EQMRLNKAL
+40 EQIRLNKAL

-96 MKKLSQQAKILEQTQ
+96 MKKLAQQAKILEQTQ

-128 GMSTVNLAQNQKT
+128 GTSTVNLAQNQKT

-166 DNINSK
+166 DDINSK

-227 SLATKLGDKLPGTT
+227 RLATKLGDKLPGTT

-254 GVSARTI
+254 GVSAQTI

-369 VFTRMMDTAKI
+369 VFTRMMDTKKI
-380 AKATKGSGIDLDFTN
+380 AKATKGSGIDLDFTD

-444 KGKTGYE
+444 KGKAGYE

-506 IADVNSKLSTW
+506 IADLNSKLSTW

-537 GATAISALGLAV
+537 GATVISSLGLAV

-569 MGTLIGWIARLG
+569 IGTLIGWIGRLG
-581 MALVSFGLK
+581 MVLVSFGLK
-590 AAMFLLTNP
+590 AAMFLVTNP

-618 KVKAALI
+618 KVKTALI

-632 QAFQSNPLLVAF
+632 QAF
-644 TGPIGALISL
+644 
-654 FANWERIKNAL
+654 R
-665 IAGWEWIKQVFQNNP
+665 NNP

-689 GVLIALFA
+689 GILIALFA

-709 WEWIKKVF
+709 WEWLKKVF
-717 GGENPIAQAAQVA
+717 GGANPIAQAAQVA
-730 LGPLNALK
+730 LAPLNALK

-744 YEWLKKAFSVKL
+744 YEWVKKAFSTKAP
-756 TMPSLGSSSIGS
+756 TAPGGSASGYGLGTS
-768 GAYIPNK
+768 IPNK

-874 EIAREVR
+874 EIASEVR

>member
-96 MKKLSQQAKILEQTQ
+96 MKKLVQQAKILEQTQ

-128 GMSTVNLAQNQKT
+128 GTSTVNLAQNQKT

-166 DNINSK
+166 DDINSK

-254 GVSARTI
+254 GVSAQTI

-402 FDKMYAQLE
+402 LDKMYAQLE

-485 TNFLATMGESVAPEL
+485 TNFLAKMGESVAPEL

-590 AAMFLLTNP
+590 AAMFLVTNP

-632 QAFQSNPLLVAF
+632 Q
-644 TGPIGALISL
+644 
-654 FANWERIKNAL
+654 
-665 IAGWEWIKQVFQNNP
+665 VFRNNP

-689 GVLIALFA
+689 GILIALFA

-717 GGENPIAQAAQVA
+717 GGTNPIAQAAQVA
-730 LGPLNALK
+730 LAPLNALK

-744 YEWLKKAFSVKL
+744 YEWVKKAFSTKAP
-756 TMPSLGSSSIGS
+756 TAPGGSASGYGLGTS
-768 GAYIPNK
+768 IPNK

-787 VNTPAGIVHK
+787 VNNPAGIVHK

-827 GSILPSSTPEPRPA
+827 GSILPSSAPEPRPA

-848 AADFNRGGGGGMNIN
+848 AADFNRGGGGGGMNIN

-886 ITANAARRARSAFK
+886 MTANAARRARSAFK

>member
-40 EQMRLNKAL
+40 EQIRLNKAI

-96 MKKLSQQAKILEQTQ
+96 MKKLAQQAKILEQTQ

-128 GMSTVNLAQNQKT
+128 GTSTVNLAQNQKT

-166 DNINSK
+166 DDINSK

-227 SLATKLGDKLPGTT
+227 SLATRLGDKLPGTT

-254 GVSARTI
+254 GVSAQTI

-300 MLAIMDQVQRLY
+300 MLAIIDQVQRLY

-320 ILGAFSKLSPA
+320 ILGAFSKMSPA

-411 KLKSLTTEK
+411 KLKNLTTEK

-537 GATAISALGLAV
+537 GATVISSLGLAV
-549 HGITGVMSGFMTII
+549 HGITGVMGGFMTII

-569 MGTLIGWIARLG
+569 VGTLIGWIGRLG
-581 MALVSFGLK
+581 MVLVSFGLK
-590 AAMFLLTNP
+590 AAMFLVTNP

-632 QAFQSNPLLVAF
+632 Q
-644 TGPIGALISL
+644 
-654 FANWERIKNAL
+654 
-665 IAGWEWIKQVFQNNP
+665 VFRNNP

-689 GVLIALFA
+689 GILIALFA

-717 GGENPIAQAAQVA
+717 GGTNPIAQAAQVA
-730 LGPLNALK
+730 LAPLNALK

-744 YEWLKKAFSVKL
+744 YEWVKKAFSTKAP
-756 TMPSLGSSSIGS
+756 TAPGGSASGYGLGTS
-768 GAYIPNK
+768 IPNK

-787 VNTPAGIVHK
+787 VNNPAGIVHK

-827 GSILPSSTPEPRPA
+827 GSILPSSAPEPRPA

-848 AADFNRGGGGGMNIN
+848 AADFNRGGGMNIN

-886 ITANAARRARSAFK
+886 MTANSARRARSAFK

>member
-40 EQMRLNKAL
+40 EQIRLNKAL

-54 LEKYRQNLSET
+54 LDKYRQNLNET

-79 LAEMKKSGGAT
+79 IAEMKKSGGAT
-90 QAQSRE
+90 QEQSRE
-96 MKKLSQQAKILEQTQ
+96 MKKLAQQAKILEQTQ
-111 ERQLKST
+111 ARQLKST

-128 GMSTVNLAQNQKT
+128 GTSTVNLAQNQKT

-155 QQKWANAGRKL
+155 QQKWANASRKL
-166 DNINSK
+166 DDINSK

-210 AMMTS
+210 AMMKS

-227 SLATKLGDKLPGTT
+227 RLATKLGDKLPGTT

-254 GVSARTI
+254 GVSAQTI

-444 KGKTGYE
+444 KGKKGYE

-506 IADVNSKLSTW
+506 IADLNSKLSTW

-537 GATAISALGLAV
+537 GATVISSLGLAV

-569 MGTLIGWIARLG
+569 IGTLIGWIGRLG
-581 MALVSFGLK
+581 MVLGSFGLK
-590 AAMFLLTNP
+590 AAMFLVTNP

-606 VAALVALYVYWD
+606 VGALVALYVYWD
-618 KVKAALI
+618 KVEAALI
-625 AGWEWIK
+625 AGWKWI
-632 QAFQSNPLLVAF
+632 
-644 TGPIGALISL
+644 
-654 FANWERIKNAL
+654 E
-665 IAGWEWIKQVFQNNP
+665 QVFQNNP
-680 LLIAFTGPI
+680 LLGAFMGPI
-689 GVLIALFA
+689 GVLIALLA
-697 NWEKVKSALVAG
+697 NWKKVEAALVAG
-709 WEWIKKVF
+709 WEWLKKVF
-717 GGENPIAQAAQVA
+717 GGENPIAQAAQVTLA
-730 LGPLNALK
+730 PLNALK

-744 YEWLKKAFSVKL
+744 YEWVKKAFSTKAP
-756 TMPSLGSSSIGS
+756 TAPGGSASGYGLGTS
-768 GAYIPNK
+768 IPNK

-827 GSILPSSTPEPRPA
+827 GSILPSSAPEPRPA

-886 ITANAARRARSAFK
+886 MTANAARRARSAFK

>member
-96 MKKLSQQAKILEQTQ
+96 MKKLAQQAKILEQTQ

-128 GMSTVNLAQNQKT
+128 GTSTVNLAQNQKT

-166 DNINSK
+166 DDINSK

-254 GVSARTI
+254 GVSAQTI

-644 TGPIGALISL
+644 TGPIG
-654 FANWERIKNAL
+654 
-665 IAGWEWIKQVFQNNP
+665 
-680 LLIAFTGPI
+680 
-689 GVLIALFA
+689 VLIALFA

-827 GSILPSSTPEPRPA
+827 GSILPSSAPEPRPA